1 MSSFLILEE
10 KKYYLSN
17 IGIYIY
23 CHSCFRKEGT
33 LHILY
38 KKGNINCAYLLNL
51 LSKPAKQKIRYFNL
65 STLIVS

>member
-23 CHSCFRKEGT
+23 CHSCFRKEGALQNT
-33 LHILY
+33 LQKRQY
-38 KKGNINCAYLLNL
+38 KLCIFIKLSVKTSKAENPLL
-51 LSKPAKQKIRYFNL
+51 
-65 STLIVS
+65 